1 MHMMRLQMN
10 INNLILEINMKQINN
25 NLVVALLRGAATL
38 SGLMATMTVA
48 LFTESLHSLILTL
61 LIGAIAITLIDEM
74 LK

>member
-1 MHMMRLQMN
+1 
-10 INNLILEINMKQINN
+10 MKQINN